1 MSYQPFGFSTS
12 GRDVRIRKE
21 IKQHFA
27 SPELN
32 GWCAILIGDDRSEK
46 YKRRLSIKYMRI
58 L

>member
-32 GWCAILIGDDRSEK
+32 G
-46 YKRRLSIKYMRI
+46 
-58 L
+58 